1 MKLIISIILILTSLS
16 ANTKEP
22 TNSDIKL
29 LVELIKSET
38 KTNRDL
44 MMAYQESNNKRFDS
58 INKRFDDAN
67 KRFDTM
73 IYLMVA
79 GFTLIMGYLLKER
92 TSIKSE
98 VRKELEPELIKK
110 ADKTVLDNIIAII
123 EGIAKNDKEVEK
135 LLNKHN
141 LRFA

>member
-1 MKLIISIILILTSLS
+1 M
-16 ANTKEP
+16 NT
-22 TNSDIKL
+22 
-29 LVELIKSET
+29 
-38 KTNRDL
+38 
-44 MMAYQESNNKRFDS
+44 S
-58 INKRFDDAN
+58 INKRFDDVNKRFETMNTSVN

-92 TSIKSE
+92 TTIKSE

-110 ADKTVLDNIIAII
+110 ADKTVLDRVIAII
-123 EGIAKNDKEVEK
+123 EDIAKKDKSVEE

-141 LRFA
+141 LRLA